1 MKRDYEERRY
11 QVTVTD
17 YNEPGGYTTTKVIYR
32 NSFFGAV
39 ESAQLFAYKHNRVE
53 IFDTNMGRIL
63 FDTEDC

>member
-17 YNEPGGYTTTKVIYR
+17 YNELEGYTTTKVIYH

-39 ESAQLFAYKHNRVE
+39 ESARICTFNHNRVE
-53 IFDTNMGRIL
+53 IFDTSMRLIL

>member
-17 YNEPGGYTTTKVIYR
+17 YNEQGGYTTTKVIYH
-32 NSFFGAV
+32 NSFFDAA
-39 ESAQLFAYKHNRVE
+39 ESARLCTYEHNRVE
-53 IFDTNMGRIL
+53 IFDTSSGRII